1 MILSGGWMKG
11 TLMDLHRLKPA
22 RSAMGVV
29 AVAVVLM
36 TLTSGCASDEV
47 GMALPVVSMAEPV
60 EADRVPYEGTMEA
73 DSQGCLKIRLTG
85 ADGVATDR
93 WAVWPD
99 GAEEVPRRADLG
111 NGVRYDGELYLPGD
125 PVEGTARLIALEAI
139 RGGESG
145 GGYWRGSGVYCG
157 ALVGGVIL
165 LDELRRA

>member
-1 MILSGGWMKG
+1 
-11 TLMDLHRLKPA
+11 MDLPRLKPS
-22 RSAMGVV
+22 RSAIGAV
-29 AVAVVLM
+29 AVAAVAM
-36 TLTSGCASDEV
+36 TLAAGCDSAEV

-60 EADRVPYEGTMEA
+60 TADRVPYEGTMEA

-85 ADGVATDR
+85 ADGIATDR

-99 GAEEVPRRADLG
+99 GAEAVPRQADLG
-111 NGVRYDGELYLPGD
+111 NGVRYDGELFLPGD
-125 PVEGTARLIALEAI
+125 PVEGTARLIALDAI
-139 RGGESG
+139 PGGEPD